1 MNEITLNAM
10 ILQILYRK
18 KRFFLFLLIPL
29 LAGMTF
35 GLIRDLG
42 KTAQN
47 PPGPVVTDY
56 RQVQYD
62 ALESIYEAELEEM
75 ESSLLLNMDPS
86 RVYTRRHTIF
96 VDETLVGSVTG
107 EGPGSNEAIGYY
119 YAWYKFTPTDYD
131 VFRQILG
138 DPGLSPRQIDEV
150 VLLAYNNELNLLTLA
165 ATHSD
170 RAVADALG
178 EYNYNRILAL
188 YEAQTAPDHELKLIG
203 DLSEAGANDTI
214 LTRINEKT
222 TRLNGYRQKMDEL
235 RPALAVGEQSP
246 GTSLGTLMRAMFK
259 WGILGLMGGIALA
272 MISAAILAARSDE
285 ITDLEMLESEAAGAP
300 FLGFIPRGR
309 QTLPQRLVFGRV
321 TAETVRA
328 NLLLRLALNQ
338 KNQADPVLRVIS
350 LDTESAELTGQLC
363 DGLPLASIRTLDP
376 QDPMKMAELSAPD
389 QVLIIASPRVHRPVL
404 RQLTDLITRTGAA
417 PFILIQGE

>member
-1 MNEITLNAM
+1 MKEITLNAM

-18 KRFFLFLLIPL
+18 GRFFLLILIPL

-35 GLIRDLG
+35 GLVRSAG
-42 KTAQN
+42 RTGPN
-47 PPGPVVTDY
+47 PPGPAVTDY
-56 RQVQYD
+56 RQIQYD
-62 ALESIYEAELEEM
+62 ALESLYEAELAQM

-86 RVYTRRHTIF
+86 RVYSRRHTIF
-96 VDETLVGSVTG
+96 IDESNPQSGAG
-107 EGPGSNEAIGYY
+107 EVVRSNEAIGYY
-119 YAWYKFTPTDYD
+119 YAWYKFTPADYE

-138 DPGLSPRQIDEV
+138 DPALSTSQIDEV
-150 VLLAYNNELNLLTLA
+150 VVQAYNNDLNLLTLA
-165 ATHSD
+165 ATHTNGD
-170 RAVADALG
+170 VAKALG
-178 EYNYNRILAL
+178 EYNYKRIMAL
-188 YEAQTAPDHELKLIG
+188 FEDQTAPDHELKLIG
-203 DLSEAGANDTI
+203 DLSGEGADDTI
-214 LTRINEKT
+214 LARINEKV